1 MNETIEKDLTILF
14 TQAAN
19 ILESYKRIS
28 LNPSLILKNKIN
40 EEVSLKKEVERE
52 VYNHYEG
59 NYDQILE
66 VISTLTTKKDLD
78 RLFAESIVNALENNQ
93 VFLVKNRIVINLSEM
108 LAQDR
113 NIPEI
118 IIGINRG

>member
-40 EEVSLKKEVERE
+40 EEVSLKK
-52 VYNHYEG
+52 
-59 NYDQILE
+59 
-66 VISTLTTKKDLD
+66 
-78 RLFAESIVNALENNQ
+78 F
-93 VFLVKNRIVINLSEM
+93 
-108 LAQDR
+108 
-113 NIPEI
+113 
-118 IIGINRG
+118 